1 MTQALETS
9 TATRPFD
16 QARADAFVGKV
27 VGDTVGLATTAMAS
41 IGDRLGFFK
50 DLARSG
56 PSTSDGLAMRTGTH
70 ERYVREWLGAM
81 ANAGYVEYDPAS
93 ARYALPPEHV
103 PVLAL
108 ETGPV
113 FFGGVHEEFL
123 GLLGPFEKLLGHIR
137 AGGGLNL
144 DDYPD

>member
-1 MTQALETS
+1 MTTTIETS

-50 DLARSG
+50 DLAKSG
-56 PSTSDGLAMRTGTH
+56 PSTSAELATRTATQ

-81 ANAGYVEYDPAS
+81 ANAGYLEYDPATM
-93 ARYALPPEHV
+93 RYRLPPE
-103 PVLAL
+103 
-108 ETGPV
+108 
-113 FFGGVHEEFL
+113 
-123 GLLGPFEKLLGHIR
+123 
-137 AGGGLNL
+137 
-144 DDYPD
+144 